1 MSDYEDDDKTTSSE
15 KQSEKSTDEK
25 PTLKPIKE
33 SLIRQEPLFQNPLKY
48 SVQSIIEEQRKMMQ
62 NTLTPTLNTLRSQ
75 KINLTPVTSV
85 LNEQRMSMFKNLSLT
100 PSFERLKDVSIASLG
115 QRLVAQRD
123 INLSLGVSA
132 LKQTATHSV
141 LKAMNQQKT

>member
-33 SLIRQEPLFQNPLKY
+33 SLIRPEPLFQNPLKY
-48 SVQSIIEEQRKMMQ
+48 SVQSIFEEQRKMMQ

-85 LNEQRMSMFKNLSLT
+85 LNEQRMSMLSLT

-115 QRLVAQRD
+115 QRLVA
-123 INLSLGVSA
+123 
-132 LKQTATHSV
+132 
-141 LKAMNQQKT
+141 